1 MRDIKQSN
9 ESMMAAKRKLWTEE
23 RMQAAVESI
32 KEGKGLRQTARLYN
46 VPVETLRRRVNGSVS
61 MGCRPG
67 PATIL
72 TDEEEDRL
80 CKYIIQMAD
89 MGFGLTT
96 EDIMSIAFKIAE
108 KSHRK
113 HPFSNGMAGRG
124 WFEGFKSR
132 HPQLRIRKPQ
142 PLSYCRALCSN
153 KETIEEFFAK
163 LGSIYGRL
171 NLILK
176 PMLVYNVDE
185 TGLSV
190 VHSPLKV
197 VAQVGHNVYSL
208 TSGERGKTHTVVSCV
223 SASGQALPP
232 MLIYPR
238 KKCVPE
244 HFKKGAVPN
253 TLFSNSGNG
262 WINTDLY
269 LEWFKFFVA
278 NIRPVL
284 LIQDGHG
291 SHVSI
296 ELIEL
301 ARAHNIHL
309 LCLPAHTTH
318 VLQPLDVAVFKSF
331 KSHFAKTCRKYMS
344 NNPGR
349 VITTEAIAALVGEAW
364 PQSMTPINI
373 LSGFRRREY
382 ILSILAKLVIVS

>member
-1 MRDIKQSN
+1 
-9 ESMMAAKRKLWTEE
+9 
-23 RMQAAVESI
+23 
-32 KEGKGLRQTARLYN
+32 
-46 VPVETLRRRVNGSVS
+46 
-61 MGCRPG
+61 
-67 PATIL
+67 
-72 TDEEEDRL
+72 
-80 CKYIIQMAD
+80 
-89 MGFGLTT
+89 
-96 EDIMSIAFKIAE
+96 
-108 KSHRK
+108 
-113 HPFSNGMAGRG
+113 
-124 WFEGFKSR
+124 
-132 HPQLRIRKPQ
+132 
-142 PLSYCRALCSN
+142 
-153 KETIEEFFAK
+153 
-163 LGSIYGRL
+163 
-171 NLILK
+171 
-176 PMLVYNVDE
+176 MLVYNVDE

-190 VHSPLKV
+190 VHSPSKV
-197 VAQVGHNVYSL
+197 VAQVGRNVYSL

-344 NNPGR
+344 NIQD
-349 VITTEAIAALVGEAW
+349 V
-364 PQSMTPINI
+364 
-373 LSGFRRREY
+373 
-382 ILSILAKLVIVS
+382 